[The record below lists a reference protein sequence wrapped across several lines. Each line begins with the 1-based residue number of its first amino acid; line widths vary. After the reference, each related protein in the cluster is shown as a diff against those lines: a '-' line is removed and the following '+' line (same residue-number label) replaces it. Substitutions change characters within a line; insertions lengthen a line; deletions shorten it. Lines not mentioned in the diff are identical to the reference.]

1 MVARTILTVMETTP
15 DTFGA
20 RVSALHAELH
30 TDDSKITCA
39 EVDRAA
45 GLTRGHTWQIEEG
58 AAALARGAASP
69 WEGAATNPKADTVRK
84 LAKVFGCSVGYLLE
98 GEGERPT
105 AETIRTAYA
114 AAVAALPSVP
124 SARRAR
130 SAA

>member
-1 MVARTILTVMETTP
+1 MDTTP
-15 DTFGA
+15 ETFGD
-20 RVSALHAELH
+20 RVATLHAELN
-30 TDDSKITCA
+30 TDDTKITCA

-58 AAALARGAASP
+58 AEALRRGVASP

-84 LAKVFGCSVGYLLE
+84 LARVLGCSVGYLLE

-105 AETIRTAYA
+105 AETIRAAYA
-114 AAVAALPSVP
+114 AAVAALPSTP
-124 SARRAR
+124 SVRRAR